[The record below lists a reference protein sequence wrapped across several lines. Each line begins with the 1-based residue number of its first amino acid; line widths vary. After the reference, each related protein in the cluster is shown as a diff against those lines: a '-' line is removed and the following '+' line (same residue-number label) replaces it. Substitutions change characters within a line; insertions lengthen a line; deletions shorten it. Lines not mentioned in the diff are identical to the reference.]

1 MPGIHPSSSKQV
13 RWAFAAER
21 RGQLRPSP
29 STPWTS
35 DVAKMEGSIAREW
48 GHRWKCWSWDE
59 KARGKIPADCK
70 NALQLLDTIRREHPT
85 WKVPTG
91 VTRKA
96 PRPVVVPI
104 RPPIKVPERPA
115 ARAISIKRP
124 KAPRP
129 TGVEIAAG
137 RRPKPKAQRSI
148 AQSPSHILTAEE
160 LVREA
165 LRRHG

>member
-1 MPGIHPSSSKQV
+1 MAGIQPSSSKQV

-35 DVAKMEGSIAREW
+35 DVAKLEGSIAHEW

-59 KARGKIPADCK
+59 KVRGKIPADCES
-70 NALQLLDTIRREHPT
+70 ALQLLDTIRREHPA
-85 WKVPTG
+85 WKVPAG

-104 RPPIKVPERPA
+104 RKPIKVPERPA
-115 ARAISIKRP
+115 ARVVSITRRA

-137 RRPKPKAQRSI
+137 RRPKSR
-148 AQSPSHILTAEE
+148 AQSPLHILTAEE